1 MSAVQSTWTV
11 QEMAADSIHMSADDL
26 VERVANDLADGR
38 SVDWDAVMASARS
51 DEVRERLE
59 SLRVVDVIIRGHR
72 CLDHPGSGNGNRQ
85 SSGTAPDVVP
95 EAESGEWGRFRLL
108 ETVGAGSFGSVYRAF
123 DPDLDRE
130 IAIKILH
137 RHIDDRLLK
146 ERLLKEG
153 RALAKVHHSNVVG
166 VLGVESYEDRVSL
179 CMEFIRGETLETEI
193 RTRGTFSE
201 WQTVE
206 VGKAV
211 CQALSAVHRAGFVHR
226 DVKARN
232 IMRERDTGRIVLM
245 DFGTGL
251 EMDQELTPGGIRIA
265 GTAICMAPEVLAGQP
280 ASPCSDVYSV
290 GVLLYYLLTG
300 AYPVEGGSLE
310 ELRTAHMV
318 GLRTPLID
326 RRPDLGGPFVHVV
339 EQALSANRQR
349 RLATPG
355 ALFHELETVS
365 IRARPAWPK
374 YLAITASGL
383 AAMALAF
390 TGLGALN
397 IGYLNISLGSSGF
410 VLHDTPGL
418 ANEGIW
424 GWLQW
429 GARSSVTLLF
439 LSVLTI
445 LAIALVLEC
454 KRLLTRVSAK
464 AKQYERAAVA
474 LVRRWHLDDVSVLSS
489 STLLVSASLLVVTWW
504 YYAPLL
510 DRLVM
515 FPENISTAPLEQL
528 RLFSPDCRGYQEWYR
543 LSFVWVTIAGVALW
557 YPAVSLAVRKRQPMN
572 YGVIAGGAAVVLLA
586 LSLGDF
592 PYRLLSHAIDFDA
605 VIWQGHHCYLLGNRG
620 NESLVFCPE
629 LQPPRNR
636 IVPTA
641 AATVVPVPTGIPVA
655 DKNNSA
661 GAGEA
666 KDDQEKSIFKFLA
679 SATKPRVPRFPS
691 EPCTTVLK

>member
-383 AAMALAF
+383 AATALGF
-390 TGLGALN
+390 MGLGVLN
-397 IGYLNISLGSSGF
+397 TVYLNDTLGRSDF
-410 VLHDTPGL
+410 
-418 ANEGIW
+418 ANEGIKDWLKW
-424 GWLQW
+424 GWK
-429 GARSSVTLLF
+429 GSIIVLF

-445 LAIALVLEC
+445 LAIASLVEC

-464 AKQYERAAVA
+464 ARDFEKAVVA
-474 LVRRWHLDDVSVLSS
+474 VVRRWHLDDLSVLSS
-489 STLLVSASLLVVTWW
+489 STLLVSASLLVFTWW
-504 YYAPLL
+504 YFVPLL
-510 DRLVM
+510 DKLVM
-515 FPENISTAPLEQL
+515 YPGNISTAPLDQL
-528 RLFSPDCRGYQEWYR
+528 RMLTPNCVPFPEWYLPGCAKYLGWYR
-543 LSFVWVTIAGVALW
+543 RAFTAVTIAGVALW
-557 YPAVSLAVRKRQPMN
+557 YPAVRLAVRRRQPIN
-572 YGVIAGGAAVVLLA
+572 PGAIGGGAAVVLLA
-586 LSLGDF
+586 LLLLGF
-592 PYRLLSHAIDFDA
+592 PYRLLKQTTDFKP
-605 VIWQGHHCYLLGNRG
+605 VTWQGCDCYRLGNRG
-620 NESLVFCPE
+620 DESLLFCPE
-629 LQPPRNR
+629 LRPPRNR
-636 IVPTA
+636 IVPAMDLPRDSTKGK
-641 AATVVPVPTGIPVA
+641 P
-655 DKNNSA
+655 A
-661 GAGEA
+661 GVGEEYVETT
-666 KDDQEKSIFKFLA
+666 KIFIFTFLGSPEKRLWQ
-679 SATKPRVPRFPS
+679 S
-691 EPCTTVLK
+691 EPCVP